1 MTACCARLTK
11 SDTSGIA
18 PPLVAWTCAGDIMAV
33 NLKNLDFSLLSEFLV
48 GTGDLLVFYA
58 GLQPATGLHDRRNDD
73 VSVGQV
79 ERIGI

>member
-1 MTACCARLTK
+1 MTTY
-11 SDTSGIA
+11 
-18 PPLVAWTCAGDIMAV
+18 AGDIMAV

>member
-1 MTACCARLTK
+1 
-11 SDTSGIA
+11 
-18 PPLVAWTCAGDIMAV
+18 MAV

-48 GTGDLLVFYA
+48 GTGALLVFYA